1 MNRRTLP
8 LLAAALALTAPPAFA
23 YVGPGAGLGVFATL
37 FGVLAAIVLATFGL
51 LWYPLKRAFGGRA
64 PAADKAAVTDEK
76 SAPEAQGLERRE
88 SDGDE
93 PPR

>member
-1 MNRRTLP
+1 MNRTTLP
-8 LLAAALALTAPPAFA
+8 LSAALALTATPALA

-64 PAADKAAVTDEK
+64 QAADKAVPADEK
-76 SAPEAQGLERRE
+76 GASDTQRLERRE